1 MLNEPFATCG
11 ATRLRRC
18 AVLGILMYE
27 IVRSGSCA
35 SCALH
40 SLASRP
46 RLLRSLRAPFAAAPL
61 ARSGRSQRLQE
72 VPLGLRSAHWL
83 ARFALC
89 LGLFASAVGTAAPN
103 PAAADWAAL
112 EREARGQSVYFNAW
126 AGEQKANDYIAWA
139 AAQVEQRFGI
149 RLVHVKLAD
158 TGAAVARVF
167 AEKQAGNH
175 SRGAV
180 DLLWINGENFAALK
194 SAGLLYGPWA
204 EQLPN
209 FRLTDPEHSPAV
221 RFDFSVPVD
230 GYEVPWGKAQLVF
243 YHDAAM
249 VGVPPRSI
257 AELLPWARQHRGQ
270 FSYVRPPQFLGTTF
284 LKQALLELASDPQA
298 LYAPVEQ
305 ADFAAVT
312 APLWAYLDALHPHL
326 WRSGRAF
333 PDSGPALRQRLAD
346 GELSL
351 AYTFNA
357 SEVTAAIANREL
369 PASVQPYVLDAGTL
383 GNMSFL
389 AIAFNARHK
398 AAAMLVAN
406 FLLSPEAQAHK
417 NDPRVWG
424 SPTVLA
430 MAQLAA
436 VDRARFEGLPALP
449 GTLPATALE
458 RVLAEP
464 HVSWVDALD
473 RAWLQRYVGR

>member
-1 MLNEPFATCG
+1 MLSFRDVQNLA
-11 ATRLRRC
+11 RC
-18 AVLGILMYE
+18 ALLGI
-27 IVRSGSCA
+27 G
-35 SCALH
+35 
-40 SLASRP
+40 
-46 RLLRSLRAPFAAAPL
+46 LLLTVA
-61 ARSGRSQRLQE
+61 
-72 VPLGLRSAHWL
+72 
-83 ARFALC
+83 
-89 LGLFASAVGTAAPN
+89 ASASPD
-103 PAAADWAAL
+103 PADWAAL

-158 TGAAVARVF
+158 TGAAVARVL

-175 SRGAV
+175 HRGAV

-194 SAGLLYGPWA
+194 ATGLLFGPWA

-209 FRLTDPEHSPAV
+209 FALTDPEHTPAV

-230 GYEVPWGKAQLVF
+230 GYEAPWGKAQLVF
-243 YHDAAM
+243 YHDAVTADE
-249 VGVPPRSI
+249 PPRSI
-257 AELLPWARQHRGQ
+257 AALLSWAAQHRGQ

-284 LKQALLELASDPQA
+284 LKQALLELATDRQA

-312 APLWAYLDALHPHL
+312 APLWTYLDALHPHL

-333 PDSGPALRQRLAD
+333 PDSGPALRQMLAD

-357 SEVTAAIANREL
+357 SEVAAAIANREL
-369 PASVQPYVLDAGTL
+369 PASVRPYVLDAGTL

-398 AAAMLVAN
+398 AAAMVVAN
-406 FLLSPEAQAHK
+406 FLLSPEAQARK
-417 NDPRVWG
+417 SDPRFWG

-430 MAQLAA
+430 MAQLSAEQ
-436 VDRARFEGLPALP
+436 RAYFSALPALP
-449 GTLPATALE
+449 GSLPSSTSE
-458 RVLAEP
+458 RLLAEP
-464 HVSWVDALD
+464 HPSWVAALN
-473 RAWLQRYVGR
+473 RAWLRRYVGR